1 VSIVGPSKD
10 RKKSEEMSGEL
21 RARRDVVIAQYLI
34 DANIRLMLL
43 AKVVFR
49 NAGRA
54 RHNLR
59 VKK

>member
-1 VSIVGPSKD
+1 
-10 RKKSEEMSGEL
+10 MSSEL
-21 RARRDVVIAQYLI
+21 RARRDVVIAQYLL